1 MCLLSFFYEILEF
14 AFGLSPYIPTCTV
27 NKGVV
32 WLFKSYVDLMWLKK
46 NHKRFWFLYYLNPL
60 FLIQFT
66 RIKSKLNEVGSMKIC
81 QKGVGFSWHVEQNET
96 IPTEQ
101 NEMKAR
107 QKKTRR
113 RQPLCQQ
120 PTFMV
125 ENRRIKFRSDSYRF
139 PYLIR
144 LFPYL
149 R

>member
-1 MCLLSFFYEILEF
+1 MCILSFFYEILEF

-60 FLIQFT
+60 FLIQFIW
-66 RIKSKLNEVGSMKIC
+66 IKSKLNEVGSMKIC

-107 QKKTRR
+107 QKNPTS
-113 RQPLCQQ
+113 PTFM

-125 ENRRIKFRSDSYRF
+125 ENGRIKFRSDSYRF
-139 PYLIR
+139 LYLIR